1 MIKPIFIF
9 VIASIFGLLIIFFG
23 VRMYNIIT
31 QKKLQKK
38 FLQEHIRVKDIRI
51 SRPELSNIEL
61 LDIIS
66 KKQ

>member
-38 FLQEHIRVKDIRI
+38 FLQEHICVKDIRI